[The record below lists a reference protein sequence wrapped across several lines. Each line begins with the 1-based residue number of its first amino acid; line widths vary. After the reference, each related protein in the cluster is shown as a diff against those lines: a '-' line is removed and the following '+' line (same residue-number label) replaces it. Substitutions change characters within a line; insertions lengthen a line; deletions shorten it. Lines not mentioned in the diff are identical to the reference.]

1 MKRLF
6 GLGALALSLSSCLVV
21 FEPDPST
28 VTQPAVTSASFA
40 TDFFNEAKTEYYA
53 CAAKNDAAVTINLSW
68 TGDMESFRV
77 ELFGENAANGTPP
90 KTSDPS
96 WPKYSFG
103 VNASERTTKTAT
115 RTFIYRA
122 ADIHPLRDSVTTQA
136 VIVTPAPGNTP
147 LGATK
152 LRIVASDV
160 LNRSSTFVINN
171 QKILILGDQ
180 SPQCQ

>member
-28 VTQPAVTSASFA
+28 VTQPTVTSASFS
-40 TDFFNEAKTEYYA
+40 TDFFNEAKTEYFA
-53 CAAKNDAAVTINLSW
+53 CAVNQDTVVTVTVSW
-68 TGDMESFRV
+68 TGDADSLRV
-77 ELFGENAANGTPP
+77 ELFGENAANGNPP
-90 KTSDPS
+90 KTDDPS

-103 VNASERTTKTAT
+103 LSSAEKLAKTAT
-115 RTFIYRA
+115 KTFTYKKGEV
-122 ADIHPLRDSVTTQA
+122 HPLRNGLSTQA
-136 VIVTPAPGNTP
+136 VIVTPVPGNTP

-160 LNRSSTFVINN
+160 LNRTSTFVINN
-171 QKILILGDQ
+171 QKINILGEQ